1 MHCEISDR
9 RAVFLYSY
17 SDSIMS
23 VTSRNLL
30 GVKVRYGEGSLR
42 KAQFVEL
49 IGTVKSTA

>member
-23 VTSRNLL
+23 VSSRNVL
-30 GVKVRYGEGSLR
+30 GVKVPYCQGPLT
-42 KAQFVEL
+42 KAQFVKL
-49 IGTVKSTA
+49 I